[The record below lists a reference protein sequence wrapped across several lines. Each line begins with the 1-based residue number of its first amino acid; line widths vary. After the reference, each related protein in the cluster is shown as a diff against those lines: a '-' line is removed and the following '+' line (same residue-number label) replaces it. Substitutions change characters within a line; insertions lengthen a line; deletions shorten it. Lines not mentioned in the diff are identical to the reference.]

1 MNLLQALLTTYN
13 RALENHLV
21 DVVQDETK
29 ASILP
34 LYHSNKR
41 STSGEDILEITLDE
55 DGEFLTGRFL
65 PKDAYVI
72 YPVTQSSLIKTG
84 NPAPHPLCDKVIYLS
99 KPLPGIT
106 AKLADAW
113 YEKYTLYMNQLGQI
127 KDFSEH
133 HPNPDFN
140 VIYQYIVKTDIMQD
154 VIGVIKN
161 SRAGKDY
168 RLEED
173 KLIWTEV
180 VNKKEKEKSMNL
192 SSIFITFAIEHLT
205 GSISVTQN
213 QEIHQFYIDYVM
225 EQLKD
230 KPKDFCDITGQ
241 KMYCVSSHRGLL
253 GNAKLISISNN
264 KDYYKGTVF
273 STGEEVIHIGYETS
287 QKIHNML
294 KYLLDT
300 NSFNRH
306 IGGNTYI
313 VSWLVQDLQKG
324 GAPFSTDAADEDPFA
339 PEDDGLDDVKE
350 QPVNLLGN
358 PRSHDL
364 ISYFTGA
371 KAIGEEAGDSNFC
384 LLILEKISAGR
395 ISVKYFREFPA
406 TDILQRVKS
415 WYASIKW
422 LKWSKIE
429 KRMQWWYPSIF
440 TLVNFLYGTEDDGKL
455 NCKQDAVKKQAL
467 GRLIPCIVEGK
478 RLPRD
483 MQVKAFY
490 QLLNRQSYKK
500 CWLRAISLGCIIF
513 KKCYWDSGKWNREYP
528 SLTDKGVI
536 NCMDKRSF
544 AYGRLLAAYEK
555 LEEDALVD
563 KQIKQSE
570 KTEKATRVTNAERF
584 WTSMIQRPLQTAAL
598 LETRTK
604 YYRNSLG
611 QKNKGRSVFYAK
623 LFTQLYNEIR
633 AYEVDSMSGT
643 KSANEDFILGYYY
656 QQQQFYTP
664 KDIEK

>member
-1 MNLLQALLTTYN
+1 
-13 RALENHLV
+13 
-21 DVVQDETK
+21 
-29 ASILP
+29 
-34 LYHSNKR
+34 
-41 STSGEDILEITLDE
+41 
-55 DGEFLTGRFL
+55 
-65 PKDAYVI
+65 
-72 YPVTQSSLIKTG
+72 
-84 NPAPHPLCDKVIYLS
+84 
-99 KPLPGIT
+99 
-106 AKLADAW
+106 
-113 YEKYTLYMNQLGQI
+113 
-127 KDFSEH
+127 
-133 HPNPDFN
+133 
-140 VIYQYIVKTDIMQD
+140 
-154 VIGVIKN
+154 
-161 SRAGKDY
+161 
-168 RLEED
+168 
-173 KLIWTEV
+173 
-180 VNKKEKEKSMNL
+180 MNL
-192 SSIFITFAIEHLT
+192 SSIFITFAIEHLK

-230 KPKDFCDITGQ
+230 KPEEFCDITGN
-241 KMYCVSSHRGLL
+241 KMYCISSHRGLL

-264 KDYYKGTVF
+264 KEYYKGTLF

-300 NSFNRH
+300 NSFSRH

-324 GAPFSTDAADEDPFA
+324 GAPFSIDVVDEDPFA
-339 PEDDGLDDVKE
+339 PEDDAIDAVKE
-350 QPVNLLGN
+350 QPANLLGN

-371 KAIGEEAGDSNFC
+371 KSIGEEAGDSNFC
-384 LLILEKISAGR
+384 LLILEKISSGR
-395 ISVKYFREFPA
+395 ISIKYFREFPA

-415 WYASIKW
+415 WYASTKW
-422 LKWSKIE
+422 PRGFSKE
-429 KRMQWWYPSIF
+429 ERMQWWYPSIF
-440 TLVNFLYGTEDDGKL
+440 TFVNFLYGSEDKGKL
-455 NCKQDAVKKQAL
+455 ACKQDAVKKQAL
-467 GRLIPCIVEGK
+467 GRLIPCIIEGK

-483 MQVKAFY
+483 MQVKTFY
-490 QLLNRQSYKK
+490 QLLNRQSYKE
-500 CWLRAISLGCIIF
+500 CWRQAVTLGCIIF
-513 KKCYWDSGKWNREYP
+513 KKYYWDIGKWNREYS

-555 LEEDALVD
+555 LKEDVLSDKKEEG
-563 KQIKQSE
+563 
-570 KTEKATRVTNAERF
+570 TRVTNAERF
-584 WTSMIQRPLQTAAL
+584 WTAMIQRPLQTAAL

-604 YYRNSLG
+604 YYRNSLE

-633 AYEVDSMSGT
+633 AYEVDSMNGK